1 MTSAKGAPLVKVPI
15 AFPPDMYDWLREA
28 AFRRRVPMAVI
39 VREALIEY
47 RERTDPQLT
56 LPLTVSPTGAGSG
69 RPSE

>member
-1 MTSAKGAPLVKVPI
+1 MKVPI
-15 AFPPDMYDWLREA
+15 AFSPEMYDWLREA

-56 LPLTVSPTGAGSG
+56 LPLAVGSDTDAI
-69 RPSE
+69 RPPK